1 MKEKV
6 TRCLLFFMAAVFMLG
21 ICLPVFAV
29 AIEGTYYD
37 APLMDKQTAKNELL
51 FFEDN
56 SYNFKDIAKYWAKDE
71 ILQLSYMDIIKG
83 YNDGTMQPDRTIS
96 REEFVA
102 MLVRAID
109 LPTDDQFSK
118 SYSDVTDKYWSH
130 KYITAAKEN
139 GLLSIFSGYY
149 LYPYRDITREEMA
162 VITAKAV
169 QKADI
174 TGEKLSFKDIPQY
187 YRYKESIDR
196 VTALGIITGLPDG
209 SFDPKGK
216 ATRAQAAAVIG
227 RVLRTREASK
237 ETDDTVLISF
247 AADYEKSVLSS
258 LSVDDFS
265 FSEPL
270 SLSGGKEA
278 NLNAKRAEQFNIQY
292 SKGLIGRKYMDNESF
307 VVSSKSRYLAE
318 VETSYELVLETGTRY
333 TVKKMIYLKNIGD
346 SWVVYNSIPEFSDDF
361 SSGKKINLTWHYIW
375 NNTPDMSNVK
385 KIDGLNVVSPTWFT
399 LANENGDLEDRGS
412 VSYSSWAH
420 KNGYKVWALV
430 DNKFNSELTNKL
442 LGDVSART
450 RFINNLISHAK
461 KYKLDG
467 VNIDFENM
475 YIKDKNA
482 FTQFMKE
489 LSKQTKANGLVL
501 SVDVSIIAVN
511 SNWSESF
518 DRAALS
524 KVVDYV
530 ALMTYDQ
537 HWGGSPVS
545 GSVAQLSWVEQSLKK
560 VLAEV
565 PKEKLL
571 LGVPFYTRLWKEEYV
586 NGSSKPVVTSKAI
599 SMEEAERTI
608 GENKAAKTWDAASGQ
623 YYVEY
628 KKDNATYK
636 IWLED
641 EMSIK
646 LKAELVNKYSLA
658 GIASWKYG
666 LEKPAVWNVIAKTI
680 GTYKNS
686 SVSDISFK

>member
-1 MKEKV
+1 MSKKIA
-6 TRCLLFFMAAVFMLG
+6 RGLLFFITAVLILG
-21 ICLPVFAV
+21 ICLPVLAV
-29 AIEGTYYD
+29 AMEDTYYD
-37 APLMDKQTAKNELL
+37 APLVDKQTAANELL

-56 SYNFKDIAKYWAKDE
+56 SYSFRDITKYWARNE
-71 ILQLSYMDIIKG
+71 ILELSYMDILKG
-83 YNDGTMQPDRTIS
+83 YDNGTMQPDRTIS
-96 REEFVA
+96 REEYVA
-102 MLVRAID
+102 MLVRAMGIS
-109 LPTDDQFSK
+109 TDEEFSE
-118 SYSDVTDKYWSH
+118 SYSDVTDKNWSH

-149 LYPYRDITREEMA
+149 FYPYKDITREEMA

-169 QKADI
+169 QNADI
-174 TGEKLSFKDIPQY
+174 TGEKRSFKDIPQY

-227 RVLRTREASK
+227 RVLRIREASK
-237 ETDDTVLISF
+237 ETEDTVLTAF
-247 AADYEKSVLSS
+247 AADYEKSVLRS
-258 LSVDDFS
+258 LSEGDLS
-265 FSEPL
+265 FSGPL
-270 SLSGGKEA
+270 SVSEGKEA
-278 NLNAKRAEQFNIQY
+278 KLNAKRAEQLNIRY
-292 SKGLIGRKYMDNESF
+292 SKGLIGRKHMENESF
-307 VVSSKSRYLAE
+307 VILNKSRYLAE
-318 VETSYELVLETGTRY
+318 IEASYELVLETGDLRY
-333 TVKKMIYLKNIGD
+333 TIRKRIYLKNIGD
-346 SWVVYNSIPEFSDDF
+346 SWVVYNSVPEFSDDF
-361 SSGKKINLTWHYIW
+361 NPGKKISLTWHYIW

-385 KIDGLNVVSPTWFT
+385 RIDGLNVVSPTWFT

-412 VSYSSWAH
+412 INYSSWAH

-430 DNKFNSELTNKL
+430 DNKFNSDMTNKL
-442 LGDVSART
+442 FGNASAKT
-450 RFINNLISHAK
+450 KFINNLISYAK

-467 VNIDFENM
+467 INIDFENM
-475 YIKDKNA
+475 YTKDKNA

-501 SVDVSIIAVN
+501 SVDVSIIAAN

-545 GSVAQLSWVEQSLKK
+545 GSVAQFSWVEQSLKR

-586 NGSSKPVVTSKAI
+586 KESSKTVVTSKAI
-599 SMEEAERTI
+599 SMEEAERVIT
-608 GENKAAKTWDAASGQ
+608 ENKAVKTWDAVSGQ
-623 YYVEY
+623 YFATY
-628 KKDNATYK
+628 KKDNATFK

-641 EMSIK
+641 ERSIK
-646 LKAELVNKYSLA
+646 LKAELVNKYGLA

-666 LEKPAVWNVIAKTI
+666 LEKPAVWDVIARTI
-680 GTYKNS
+680 G
-686 SVSDISFK
+686 ISAYHL